1 MKKAPRG
8 TLQAIKYGP
17 VVTAQ
22 PGKPWLIYDHPCFS
36 EQKEIK
42 MNVDREQ
49 QREILNLLFEHYPW
63 KTNAVAARIRQLIQE
78 DRERTI
84 GNILYLQKHGL
95 IDKYIEI
102 RDTDVFEDCEAVDR
116 ALGDPIGTKTP
127 YTIVASHPTISA
139 KGIDFLLGDEGLS
152 SILNTHT
159 VKIEANSAR
168 LIVDYFI
175 SQSDLSDE
183 KKSSLLQKVKSI
195 PSVVLQESLTK
206 LLVEKIPYQA
216 VLDALKNML

>member
-1 MKKAPRG
+1 
-8 TLQAIKYGP
+8 
-17 VVTAQ
+17 
-22 PGKPWLIYDHPCFS
+22 
-36 EQKEIK
+36 

-78 DRERTI
+78 NRERTI

-152 SILNTHT
+152 SVLNCQT
-159 VKIEANSAR
+159 VKLEINSAK
-168 LIVDYFI
+168 LIIDYFVE
-175 SQSDLSDE
+175 QSNLPEEERNSLRN
-183 KKSSLLQKVKSI
+183 KLKSV
-195 PSVVLQESLTK
+195 PSTVLQESLTR
-206 LLVEKIPYQA
+206 LLVEKIPYQE
-216 VLDALKNML
+216 ALAFLMNIL